1 MGKVVKQ
8 KKNAYICSVFY
19 IERNSSKIMTNEVR
33 TKRGIVTDSKSV
45 SFSYRS
51 PIGVRKVVMSHATIA
66 QRASESYA
74 RIVNG
79 KK

>member
-1 MGKVVKQ
+1 
-8 KKNAYICSVFY
+8 
-19 IERNSSKIMTNEVR
+19 MTNDVK
-33 TKRGIVTDSKSV
+33 TQRGIVRDRNSV

-51 PIGVRKVVMSHATIA
+51 PIGVRRVVMSHATIA
-66 QRASESYA
+66 QRANESYA

>member
-1 MGKVVKQ
+1 
-8 KKNAYICSVFY
+8 
-19 IERNSSKIMTNEVR
+19 MTNEVR
-33 TKRGIVTDSKSV
+33 NKRGIVTDSKSV